1 MFENM
6 NPLDKSTAWLE
17 IFLLMFGAFLI
28 GYFFARWYYLNKL
41 KSQEAEFEE
50 EKKRLMLENLEHG
63 NSNLPRGI
71 KAVQTRDRKGE
82 LINLL
87 PEEDGDVQK
96 DVDVQEDEEVQIN
109 FKIDSTG
116 LNFDSFGEAT
126 EADKDDLKL
135 IGGIGPFIEKKLNGI
150 GIYTFSQ
157 ISKFTNQDIED
168 VTNLIKFFPGRIER
182 DNWVK
187 QAKKLKK

>member
-1 MFENM
+1 MFENL

-41 KSQEAEFEE
+41 KRQEAECEK
-50 EKKRLMLENLEHG
+50 EKKKLKLENLEQG
-63 NSNLPRGI
+63 NSSLPSGI
-71 KAVQTRDRKGE
+71 KVVQTRDRKGE
-82 LINLL
+82 LINPL
-87 PEEDGDVQK
+87 PEEDTEVE
-96 DVDVQEDEEVQIN
+96 EDGEVQID
-109 FKIDSTG
+109 FKIDSSG
-116 LNFDSFGEAT
+116 LNFESFGTAT

-157 ISKFTNQDIED
+157 ISKFTKQDIED
-168 VTNLIKFFPGRIER
+168 VTDLIKFFPGRIER